1 MTTLVTGAGVIGC
14 HTARL
19 LAQRG
24 ESVLLADVAPAL
36 AAIATIVDDPRVR
49 IEVADV
55 TDFARL
61 TRLVESHGVRRIVH
75 TAALLSTAIRQDPV
89 KGVEVNVMGTAHLL
103 EVARRHRLERVV
115 IASSTTVGYPVFGD
129 FEGDSLPEDFSLKS
143 IRHRPG
149 SIYAATKVA
158 AEHLALLYRDL
169 YGVNTVSLRYAAVI
183 SAWSG
188 PGTSVPARVLSSL
201 AGPAARGEVSVIDDP
216 YLVWQGGEEFIDA
229 RDCAHANVAALDA
242 EDPAQGIYHIGLGRL
257 HGFED
262 FVAGV
267 HRCHPALRVDMRVA
281 PQGGFAGFA
290 HVRRAASDIS
300 AAARELAWQPTHA
313 LADSIEH
320 FAPFC
325 IANEN

>member
-103 EVARRHRLERVV
+103 EIARLHRLERVV

-149 SIYAATKVA
+149 SIYVATKVA

-188 PGTSVPARVLSSL
+188 PGTSVPARVLSSPPGARSPSSTTPTSSGREGRNSSTRATARMPTSRPWMPKIRRRASTTSAWAGCTASRTSWPACAAATPPCGWTCGSRRKAAL
-201 AGPAARGEVSVIDDP
+201 PALHMCAGPPPTSP
-216 YLVWQGGEEFIDA
+216 
-229 RDCAHANVAALDA
+229 
-242 EDPAQGIYHIGLGRL
+242 P
-257 HGFED
+257 
-262 FVAGV
+262 
-267 HRCHPALRVDMRVA
+267 
-281 PQGGFAGFA
+281 
-290 HVRRAASDIS
+290 RRAS
-300 AAARELAWQPTHA
+300 
-313 LADSIEH
+313 
-320 FAPFC
+320 
-325 IANEN
+325 